1 MQHRTLSAV
10 ISVLAVAAIVVGVNM
25 FADSRLANV
34 RVDLTQQHLYTLAPG
49 TRQVLAG
56 LKDPV
61 TLKLFYSR
69 KLGAA
74 VPSYG
79 AYADRV
85 REMLEQY
92 AAVANGKIRLEYYD
106 PEPFSDT
113 EDQALSYG
121 LQGVPVDQGGEQV
134 YFGLA
139 GSNLLDDERTIGF
152 FQPEREP
159 FLEYDLTKL
168 LYELSNPK
176 RPVVGVMS
184 ALQLDGDPRAM
195 MMNQGRPGGA
205 GQPYAATLLLRQTN
219 EVRTVPPDA
228 QVIDPAIQV
237 LLVAEVPHISDAT
250 QYAIDQFVMRGGRL
264 MVMVDPWNEAMA
276 AAPSPT
282 GMPPEDTS
290 SDLPKLFKAWGIEFD
305 PKQVVGDLDGAWR
318 VRASPGDRVQA
329 VNYVAWFNIRDG
341 INHDD
346 PATAD
351 LQQVTVASSGFIAKA
366 PGGPLSFTPLL
377 TSGPRSG
384 LLAVDAVTMPD
395 PAKILA
401 DFKQAGGPR
410 VIAARLRGV
419 LKSAFTGP
427 PPLAKD
433 AKLPDNFPAYVAETK
448 EPANLVVV
456 ADADILDD
464 RFWVR
469 IQDFFGQSQA
479 TPFSDNGAF
488 VANLIDT
495 LAGGDALIGLRA
507 RGTSARPF
515 VLVNN
520 MQTDAEAQFRQT
532 EKTLQQHLEAVQKQ
546 LLTLRQGNASAAGA
560 GADQAGDQSAQPVIT
575 QAQRSAIDA
584 ARQDILATRQKLRAV
599 QFDLNRGIARLETEL
614 RLFDIVLVPALLT
627 ILAIGLGV
635 VRRRRRARA
644 ATSGGGGAGSGSS
657 GPGAAGPGTS
667 EPGTSGTVASGSAA

>member
-10 ISVLAVAAIVVGVNM
+10 VSVVAVAAIVIGVNM
-25 FADSRLANV
+25 FADARLANV
-34 RVDLTQQHLYTLAPG
+34 QVDLTQQHLYTLSPG
-49 TRQVLAG
+49 TRQILAG

-85 REMLEQY
+85 REMLAQY
-92 AAVANGKIRLEYYD
+92 AAVSNGKVKLEYYD
-106 PEPFSDT
+106 PEPFSST
-113 EDQALSYG
+113 EDHALAYG
-121 LQGVPVDQGGEQV
+121 LQGVPVDQSGEQV

-139 GSNLLDDERTIGF
+139 GTNLLDDERTIGF

-168 LYELSNPK
+168 IYDLSNPT

-184 ALQLDGDPRAM
+184 ALPLDGDPRMM
-195 MMNQGRPGGA
+195 MMNQGRSGGA
-205 GQPYAATLLLRQTN
+205 GQPYAATMLLRQTN
-219 EVRTVPPDA
+219 EVRSVPIDA

-237 LLVAEVPHISDAT
+237 LLVAEVPNISAAT

-264 MVMVDPWNEAMA
+264 MAMVDPWSEAMA

-282 GMPPEDTS
+282 GMPPDNTS
-290 SDLPKLFKAWGIEFD
+290 SDLPLLFKAWGIQFD

-318 VRASPGDRVQA
+318 VRANASDRVQA
-329 VNYVAWFNIRDG
+329 VDYVAWFNIRDG
-341 INHDD
+341 INHSD

-351 LQQVTVASSGFIAKA
+351 LQQVTVASPGFIAKA
-366 PGGPLSFTPLL
+366 PGASISFTPLL
-377 TSGPRSG
+377 ISGLRSG
-384 LLAVDAVTMPD
+384 LLPVDQVTMPD
-395 PAKILA
+395 PAKILG
-401 DFKQAGGPR
+401 DFKPEGGPR
-410 VIAARLRGV
+410 VIAARLHGE

-433 AKLPDNFPAYVAETK
+433 QKLPANFPAYIAETK
-448 EPANLVVV
+448 GPANLVVV
-456 ADADILDD
+456 ADSDILDD

-479 TPFSDNGAF
+479 TPFSDNGPF
-488 VANLIDT
+488 VANLVDT

-515 VLVNN
+515 VLVND
-520 MQTDAEAQFRQT
+520 MQADAESQFRQT
-532 EKTLQQHLEAVQKQ
+532 EQTLQQHLDAVQKQ
-546 LLTLRQGNASAAGA
+546 LQTLRQGNA
-560 GADQAGDQSAQPVIT
+560 QANGQGSDQSAQPVIT
-575 QAQRSAIDA
+575 PEQRSAIDA
-584 ARQDILATRQKLRAV
+584 ARQDILTTRQKLRAV

-614 RLFDIVLVPALLT
+614 RLFDIVLVPAVLT
-627 ILAIGLGV
+627 LLAIGLGI
-635 VRRRRRARA
+635 VRRQRRRRAA
-644 ATSGGGGAGSGSS
+644 PS
-657 GPGAAGPGTS
+657 GPRASDASTPGAPA
-667 EPGTSGTVASGSAA
+667 